1 MERKALLS
9 VSWTGVTPPQ
19 VDPTKEVKAYIDAVN
34 AGLCTREHAVRSL
47 FGFDFEEVAER
58 LADEKEML
66 ASEDSSTKTDTD
78 TDSDTDTEGEDD
90 GNR

>member
-1 MERKALLS
+1 MS

-47 FGFDFEEVAER
+47 YGFDFEEVAER

-66 ASEDSSTKTDTD
+66 ASEDSGTDADTD